1 VWFFFFFY
9 INKGVIYPTSGNVQN
24 PLEGEKVTKGS
35 VLVMNSAHP
44 YYVLSSLELS
54 LDTGERTGVPGC
66 DCDLAQLL
74 CS

>member
-1 VWFFFFFY
+1 
-9 INKGVIYPTSGNVQN
+9 VQN